1 MATSGSVDFSVS
13 RDTIITRAWQLLGV
27 VEEGGTATANQITD
41 GTSWLN
47 LMVKNWQID
56 GLHLWSLEHI
66 VLFPVKAQRKY
77 SFGTSPS
84 RMCKDQ
90 ELIQTELNGSHAS
103 GATTLTVDST
113 TGMAISDKIGIQT
126 TSSGITWTTIST
138 IPSATSLTIAAGLD
152 GIAADNNNV
161 YTYTTAF
168 IYRPTKIQEAWLE
181 QDDSS
186 DLPLS
191 IYSRTDYNK
200 LSNKESSG
208 KVIQLYYDPQ
218 LDTGELFT
226 WQVPGDN
233 ELSELIHLIVQR
245 PLEDFDATGDTPDFP
260 QEWYLPIVYN
270 LAMYALPVYGTAS
283 TDATF
288 ITNMARIL
296 KMDVTAWDSEST
308 SLFLSPRKR

>member
-1 MATSGSVDFSVS
+1 MATSVSVDFSVS

-152 GIAADNNNV
+152 GIVADNNNV

-181 QDDSS
+181 QDD
-186 DLPLS
+186 
-191 IYSRTDYNK
+191 
-200 LSNKESSG
+200 
-208 KVIQLYYDPQ
+208 
-218 LDTGELFT
+218 
-226 WQVPGDN
+226 
-233 ELSELIHLIVQR
+233 
-245 PLEDFDATGDTPDFP
+245 
-260 QEWYLPIVYN
+260 
-270 LAMYALPVYGTAS
+270 
-283 TDATF
+283 
-288 ITNMARIL
+288 
-296 KMDVTAWDSEST
+296 
-308 SLFLSPRKR
+308 